1 MVEIT
6 IKYPLTPEAAREL
19 REPVLAVILDAI
31 KSVIEG
37 EVGFTLNFGRESRII
52 KSVSQ
57 MIEIERAV
65 NPFLRMT
72 LVVESNQGPVKLELT
87 GPTGTKDF
95 LISEF
100 GLKRWLS

>member
-37 EVGFTLNFGRESRII
+37 EDGFTLNFGRESRII

>member
-1 MVEIT
+1 MVEIF
-6 IKYPLTPEAAREL
+6 IKYPLTLETAQEL

-31 KSVIEG
+31 KSVTAG
-37 EVGFTLNFGRESRII
+37 EDGFTLNFGRESRII
-52 KSVSQ
+52 HSVSQ
-57 MIEIERAV
+57 MIEIERVV
-65 NPFLRMT
+65 NPFLRMS
-72 LVVESNQGPVKLELT
+72 LVVESNQGPIKLELT